1 MNTVSTLRIPANPGL
16 KTRSCGWFRS
26 RGKGTHPTRTIN
38 DHELILVTD
47 GRIALHEGGQR
58 LDLAAGDWVVMRPGI
73 VHGGAAP
80 YEQGCSFLWLHF
92 DPAGS
97 RNGLEL
103 PLRGRAARPERAQE
117 LARRL
122 LDEQERPESPALL
135 RDLLLA
141 ALFAELAGATR
152 DEDAG
157 RDEVADRA
165 ARVMATRFAEPLST
179 ADLARE
185 VGCHP
190 DHLTRAFRRRFGHP
204 PLEGLHRR
212 RIAQARKLLTET
224 IEGQDG
230 IAAACGYADARHFR
244 RWFRRLAGITPGE
257 WRRVHG
263 RVHVNTE

>member
-1 MNTVSTLRIPANPGL
+1 MTSPVLHIPADPGV
-16 KTRSCGWFRS
+16 RIRPCGWFRS
-26 RGKGTHPTRTIN
+26 RGKGTHPTRAIT

-47 GRIALHEGGQR
+47 GRIALHEDGRR
-58 LDLAAGDWVVMRPGI
+58 LELAAGDWVLLRPGI
-73 VHGGAAP
+73 IHGGAAP
-80 YEQGCSFLWLHF
+80 YEPGCAFIWLHF
-92 DPAGS
+92 DPVAAT
-97 RNGLEL
+97 RTGLDL

-122 LDEQERPESPALL
+122 LDELERPESPALL

-152 DEDAG
+152 GEDAG

-165 ARVMATRFAEPLST
+165 ARVLATRFAESLST

-190 DHLTRAFRRRFGHP
+190 DHLTRAFRQRFGHP

-212 RIAQARKLLTET
+212 RIAHARKLLTGTVED
-224 IEGQDG
+224 QDA

-244 RWFRRLAGITPGE
+244 RWFRRLAGVTPGA